1 LSFLTVDDAF
11 EQLIA
16 HISHCLDRHAP
27 LKQKKVWGNQSRFM
41 NKELAKAIMVRS
53 KLKSKYQKTKAKND
67 RVNYQKQRN
76 LCKKLRDSAI
86 KLDFDKSFADIKNSS
101 KNFYSIIKPYLSNKG
116 SLVTSDI
123 KLVESNN
130 IMTNDLDMANIF
142 NDYYTNIVEYTTGTA
157 PKSLADTLP
166 SLTPLDR
173 IINEIKIKFKNH
185 PSITS
190 IRQNCTNIS
199 SFIFQEV
206 SVNEVEHI
214 LKSINSKKAVGIN
227 NIPPLILKYSAS
239 VIAGPLTNII
249 NMVILDKTFPYLAKC
264 AVILPVHKKDD
275 RSDKKNYRPISIL
288 SALSKVFERIF
299 HTQMTNYINSIL
311 SQYVSA
317 YRKHY
322 SCQHVLIRLIENWK
336 RDIDEGQV
344 VGAVLMDLSKA
355 FDCIPHDL
363 LIAKLS
369 AYGFDNSALTLIY
382 SYLKGRRQSVKVN
395 GTLGS
400 SLTLLSGV
408 PQGSILGPLL
418 FNSFINDFY
427 YLFENATLHGFA
439 DDNTLS
445 AKACTLRELIC
456 TLENEADIAIKWLKC
471 NDMIANASKF
481 QTIFLSKDKGH
492 LKAHISIDGQ
502 LIESKLSVELLGNI
516 IDNKLNFENHIANLC
531 NKGIRTIEVFI
542 PIS

>member
-1 LSFLTVDDAF
+1 MDF
-11 EQLIA
+11 E
-16 HISHCLDRHAP
+16 
-27 LKQKKVWGNQSRFM
+27 
-41 NKELAKAIMVRS
+41 
-53 KLKSKYQKTKAKND
+53 
-67 RVNYQKQRN
+67 
-76 LCKKLRDSAI
+76 
-86 KLDFDKSFADIKNSS
+86 KSFADIKNSS
-101 KNFYSIIKPYLSNKG
+101 KNFYNIIKPYLSNKG

-123 KLVESNN
+123 KLVKSNN

-173 IINEIKIKFKNH
+173 IINEIKVNFRNH

-214 LKSINSKKAVGIN
+214 LKSINPKKAVGSD

-249 NMVILDKTFPYLAKC
+249 NMVILDKTFPYLVKC

-299 HTQMTNYINSIL
+299 HTQMTSYIDSIL

-322 SCQHVLIRLIENWK
+322 SCQHILIRLIDNWK

-369 AYGFDNSALTLIY
+369 AYGFDNYKT
-382 SYLKGRRQSVKVN
+382 KRR
-395 GTLGS
+395 
-400 SLTLLSGV
+400 
-408 PQGSILGPLL
+408 
-418 FNSFINDFY
+418 
-427 YLFENATLHGFA
+427 
-439 DDNTLS
+439 
-445 AKACTLRELIC
+445 
-456 TLENEADIAIKWLKC
+456 
-471 NDMIANASKF
+471 
-481 QTIFLSKDKGH
+481 
-492 LKAHISIDGQ
+492 
-502 LIESKLSVELLGNI
+502 
-516 IDNKLNFENHIANLC
+516 
-531 NKGIRTIEVFI
+531 
-542 PIS
+542 